1 VVKCHVHKDNA
12 RGSWDHGPHFGPTR
26 IRHSAGSVEARD
38 ARHGVAAF
46 RVHDVQRGS
55 GM

>member
-12 RGSWDHGPHFGPTR
+12 RGSQDHGPHLGPTR
-26 IRHSAGSVEARD
+26 IRHSAGSVAVRD

-46 RVHDVQRGS
+46 GVHDAQRGS